1 MIRTD
6 DQPRMMT
13 ALLLGEDDEPVGSAF
28 VLRRFTLLDG
38 GVALE
43 FGRDSGEEPE
53 ALAVVGTI
61 EDAERT
67 IGAIALTAAAA
78 KLRMQEGGTVTE
90 AGKRRA
96 AVLAAEMLR
105 RMADEVLPPLASG
118 IA

>member
-1 MIRTD
+1 MFQTD

-13 ALLLGEDDEPVGSAF
+13 ALLLGEDDEPVGAAF

-38 GVALE
+38 GLALE
-43 FGRDSGEEPE
+43 FGRGSGEEPA

-61 EDAERT
+61 EDAWRT

-78 KLRMQEGGTVTE
+78 KLRMQQGGTVTE

-96 AVLAAEMLR
+96 ALLASEMLR
-105 RMADEVLPPLASG
+105 RMAEEVLPPSG
-118 IA
+118 SGAA